1 MRPPDAA
8 GAAEARLDA
17 LAAARLAA
25 LPLDVADLWSAE
37 RCPEA
42 WLDVL
47 AAGFLVP
54 WWDPAWTAVERR
66 RRLAVAIPALRRF
79 GTRRG
84 VEMAL
89 EAWDAPFSYRR
100 TGAYRFSVTLTTG
113 STVRQSEEARLRA
126 WIDRAKRGAAHY
138 DLTLLAGGS
147 VLPLDVAVVATRLRT
162 AFIAGRA

>member
-25 LPLDVADLWSAE
+25 LPLHVADLWSAE
-37 RCPEA
+37 RCPEP
-42 WLDVL
+42 WLDIL

-54 WWDPAWTAVERR
+54 WWDPAWSAAERR
-66 RRLAVAIPALRRF
+66 RRLSLAIPALARF
-79 GTRRG
+79 GTRAG
-84 VEMAL
+84 VELAL
-89 EAWDAPFSYRR
+89 ESWGAPFSYRR
-100 TGAYRFSVTLTTG
+100 TGAFAFAVTVTTG
-113 STVRQSEEARLRA
+113 STVRQSDENRLRA

-138 DLTLLAGGS
+138 QLTLLAGGAA
-147 VLPLDVAVVATRLRT
+147 LPIEAAFAAGRLRT